1 MQYLVSTIIEQD
13 KEWQKKQVFGKRDP
27 VPEAEYFE
35 IYRKTGIDVDNR
47 LKPMK
52 DFFPA
57 FEEICLKYVQYVE
70 ELPGFDKLGKADQLS
85 VLKGIFTLS
94 SNLVISGCQLV
105 DLSTKTY

>member
-13 KEWQKKQVFGKRDP
+13 NKRQKKQVFGKRDP

-35 IYRKTGIDVDNR
+35 IYRETGIDVDNR

-57 FEEICLKYVQYVE
+57 FEEICLKYVQYVQ

-94 SNLVISGCQLV
+94 SNLVISGCE
-105 DLSTKTY
+105 SG